1 MEISPGTLYVVATPI
16 GNLGDLTFR
25 AKAALEGVDVIAC
38 EDTRHSQRLLGH
50 YEIRKPLV
58 SLHQHNEAMRSAQL
72 IGDLQSG
79 RTVAY
84 ISDAGM
90 PGISDPGQRLVQAC
104 IRAGVRVEVLPG
116 ASAVT
121 TALIGSGLPADAF
134 HFGGFLPVKSGQR
147 ERALTEALKRE
158 ETTVFFESPHRIDG
172 TLAMLAKLAPQ
183 HPICVARELTKKFEE
198 FRRGSAAAVEAHFAK
213 HPAKGE
219 ICLVLAGSDLPKW
232 ARPEPITEEAP
243 HE

>member
-1 MEISPGTLYVVATPI
+1 MNTSTLYVVATPI

-25 AKAALEGVDVIAC
+25 AKETLEAVDLIAC

-50 YEIRKPLV
+50 YSIRKPLI

-72 IGDLQSG
+72 IQDLLGG

-84 ISDAGM
+84 ISDAGT
-90 PGISDPGQRLVQAC
+90 PGISDPGQRFVQAC
-104 IRAGVRVEVLPG
+104 IRAGIRVEVLPG

-134 HFGGFLPVKSGQR
+134 YFGGFLPVKSGQR
-147 ERALTEALKRE
+147 ERALLAAIARE
-158 ETTVFFESPHRIDG
+158 ETSVFFESPHRIEKSLELLS
-172 TLAMLAKLAPQ
+172 TLAPD
-183 HPICVARELTKKFEE
+183 HHICVARELTKKFEE
-198 FRRGSAAAVEAHFAK
+198 FRRGSAQEIFAHYQK

-219 ICLVLAGSDLPKW
+219 ICLVVSGSDLPKW
-232 ARPEPITEEAP
+232 ALPVPSLP
-243 HE
+243 PP

>member
-1 MEISPGTLYVVATPI
+1 MDISSGTLYVIATPI

-25 AKAALEGVDVIAC
+25 AKATLDAVDVIAC
-38 EDTRHSQRLLGH
+38 EDTRHSQKLLGH

-58 SLHQHNEAMRSAQL
+58 SLHEHNEAMRSAQL
-72 IGDLQSG
+72 VTDLQNG

-90 PGISDPGQRLVQAC
+90 PGVSDPGQRFVQAC
-104 IRAGVRVEVLPG
+104 IRGGVRVEVLPG
-116 ASAVT
+116 ASAVL

-147 ERALTEALKRE
+147 ERALTTALTRE
-158 ETTVFFESPHRIDG
+158 ETTIFFESPHRIDG
-172 TLAMLAKLAPQ
+172 TLALLAKLAPT

-198 FRRGSAAAVEAHFAK
+198 FRRGPAQEIANHYTK

-219 ICLVLAGSDLPKW
+219 MCLVLAGTDLPKW
-232 ARPEPITEEAP
+232 ARPPLTPEPT
-243 HE
+243 HG

>member
-1 MEISPGTLYVVATPI
+1 MELTPSTLYVVATPI

-25 AKAALEGVDVIAC
+25 AKEVLEKVDVIAC
-38 EDTRHSQRLLGH
+38 EDTRHSQKLLGH
-50 YEIRKPLV
+50 YEIHKPLV
-58 SLHQHNEAMRSAQL
+58 SLHEHNEAMRSAQL
-72 IGDLQSG
+72 IQDLQAG

-90 PGISDPGQRLVQAC
+90 PGVSDPGQRLVQAAL
-104 IRAGVRVEVLPG
+104 RAGIRIDVLPG

-147 ERALTEALKRE
+147 ERALTAAITRE
-158 ETTVFFESPHRIDG
+158 ETTIFFESPHRIDG
-172 TLAMLAKLAPQ
+172 TLELMARLAPQ
-183 HPICVARELTKKFEE
+183 HFICVARELTKKFEE
-198 FRRGSAAAVEAHFAK
+198 FRRGTATEVYEHYKK

-219 ICLVLAGSDLPKW
+219 ICLVVAGSDLPKW
-232 ARPEPITEEAP
+232 ARPPVVAGAEN
-243 HE
+243 